1 MAGSVEADLSMGH
14 CFEQSRL
21 SARRSSVQLVRQNQ
35 LMKKRAGAKLEGRAG
50 RVEYLSAQ
58 YVGGK
63 QVRSELDP
71 SERKIARNGHR
82 LGKRGFADP
91 GDVLE
96 EQVSAC
102 DQAGHRQSSGLFL
115 PHHDPGEALPKPIQH
130 FGRSLEVKRLLQV
143 PYRVTHFGEVAD
155 ESNSKLRAS
164 IAPANGVSHGSKPTS
179 HPVRK
184 NLSTEGRFFAHR
196 VATRAAASWRS
207 LWNWRTTRA
216 G

>member
-82 LGKRGFADP
+82 LGKRGFADT

-96 EQVSAC
+96 EQVTANRVGFSFPITTRVRLC
-102 DQAGHRQSSGLFL
+102 QSRSSTSGA
-115 PHHDPGEALPKPIQH
+115 ALRSNGCCRFRTGLLILGRWPMSLTPNCERRSRPRMECPM
-130 FGRSLEVKRLLQV
+130 GRSR
-143 PYRVTHFGEVAD
+143 PRT
-155 ESNSKLRAS
+155 
-164 IAPANGVSHGSKPTS
+164 
-179 HPVRK
+179 PVRK